1 MYIGR
6 PQQRRRIGR
15 TVAELLSVTFVVER
29 PLSTNAYY
37 ARGKGK
43 RLFVTRP
50 GQEFRARIEAA
61 ALIAR
66 QHSSWPALDQI
77 ACVEISYQLYD
88 YRGDT
93 DGPRKILRDACEGI
107 LYENDRI
114 VQDGRAPL
122 PIRDGKGKRVEVTVQ
137 VVRLKEEP
145 QALPKRGSMKSSL
158 NLRAVRGST

>member
-1 MYIGR
+1 MNKT
-6 PQQRRRIGR
+6 PFP
-15 TVAELLSVTFVVER
+15 LLTFVVRDPISVNETYIR
-29 PLSTNAYY
+29 PRNGGRVFKSKNAKDF
-37 ARGKGK
+37 AD
-43 RLFVTRP
+43 
-50 GQEFRARIEAA
+50 RIREA
-61 ALIAR
+61 ALIAK
-66 QHSSWPALDQI
+66 QKGQWPALDRLS
-77 ACVEISYQLYD
+77 CVELAYQLYD
-88 YRGDT
+88 TKLDT
-93 DGPRKILRDACEGI
+93 DGPRKALRDACEGI